1 MQSPVLEMQV
11 SWISC
16 LNIVAVAAAAKSL
29 QSCPT
34 LCDPIDSSP
43 PGSPVPGILQA
54 RIQQWLKSWYQIPSL
69 DIKFTY
75 HSFGKICLLLY
86 FAFCIFVQIY
96 VYVMSTYLIDICLE
110 RHIHTHMCVIWVF
123 LEKWFKRFTL
133 PSNLPNADWISCWT
147 YICIWCLY
155 CTWWQTEQSL
165 MFFS

>member
-16 LNIVAVAAAAKSL
+16 LNIV
-29 QSCPT
+29 
-34 LCDPIDSSP
+34 SSD
-43 PGSPVPGILQA
+43 QNH
-54 RIQQWLKSWYQIPSL
+54 
-69 DIKFTY
+69 DIKFQVWISSFIFNYTY

-86 FAFCIFVQIY
+86 FAFCIFIKIY
-96 VYVMSTYLIDICLE
+96 VYVMSTYLIDISLE

-123 LEKWFKRFTL
+123 LEKWFKRFTM

-147 YICIWCLY
+147 YIYIWCLY

-165 MFFS
+165 MFF